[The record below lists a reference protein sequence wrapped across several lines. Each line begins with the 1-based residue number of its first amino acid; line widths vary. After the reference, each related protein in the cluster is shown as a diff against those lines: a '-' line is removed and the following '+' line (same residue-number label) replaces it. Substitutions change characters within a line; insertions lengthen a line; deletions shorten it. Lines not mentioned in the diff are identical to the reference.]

1 MTDVTFTADDR
12 LKGIYEEPEGG
23 EAWGGVVVAH
33 PHPLHGATMDQPV
46 VYRTAQ
52 ACRKRGLATL
62 RFNFRGVGESGG
74 TYSGFDEYRDVQAAA
89 AYMRARLDA
98 LDGESG
104 LGSQSRPLALAGYSF
119 GSIMAAMAVAGE
131 VPVRALALIAFV
143 VTWKDMLPAVLDKL
157 ATFSGPVLAV
167 CGENDEIAPPQEVER
182 VLARLKLDFS
192 LSVVEG
198 ADHFFG
204 GVHREVGERVAAFL
218 DDVMG
223 HGGGPRS
230 SDADAGVGR

>member
-1 MTDVTFTADDR
+1 MVDVIITADDR
-12 LKGIYEEPEGG
+12 LEGIYEEPEGV

-52 ACRKRGLATL
+52 ACRRRGLATL
-62 RFNFRGVGESGG
+62 RFNFRGVGASGG
-74 TYSGFDEYRDVQAAA
+74 TYSGFDEYRDVEAAA
-89 AYMRARLDA
+89 AFLRGQLDA
-98 LDGESG
+98 LDGEPG
-104 LGSQSRPLALAGYSF
+104 LGRRSRPLALAGYSF
-119 GSIMAAMAVAGE
+119 GSIMSAMAAAGQ
-131 VPVRALALIAFV
+131 VPVHALALIAFV
-143 VTWKDMLPAVLDKL
+143 ATWEDMLPAVLDKL
-157 ATFSGPVLAV
+157 AMYSGPVLAV

-182 VLARLKLDFS
+182 VLTELKLNFS

-223 HGGGPRS
+223 HDGGPRPL
-230 SDADAGVGR
+230 DRGA